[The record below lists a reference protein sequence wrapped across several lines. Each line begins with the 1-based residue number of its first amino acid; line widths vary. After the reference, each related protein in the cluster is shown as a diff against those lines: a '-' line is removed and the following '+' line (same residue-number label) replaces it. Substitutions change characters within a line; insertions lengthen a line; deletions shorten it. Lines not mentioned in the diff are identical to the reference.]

1 MVKVVTP
8 DWILD
13 SIDAG
18 QKQDEALYH
27 PTCLKL
33 KGSHHHAQATSLSSP
48 TPQRCNGDTTTAAAT
63 GEGERDR
70 EGEKNET
77 QAAHVTSGDCAR
89 CFKTRL
95 SFPLRL
101 CREREEGERERW
113 RRREGERGRGMEGE
127 REVGEGGY
135 RQNS

>member
-33 KGSHHHAQATSLSSP
+33 KGSHHVQTTSLSSP
-48 TPQRCNGDTTTAAAT
+48 TLQRCNGDTAAAVT
-63 GEGERDR
+63 GEQEGERDR
-70 EGEKNET
+70 EGEKKET
-77 QAAHVTSGDCAR
+77 QAVHVTSGD
-89 CFKTRL
+89 
-95 SFPLRL
+95 
-101 CREREEGERERW
+101 
-113 RRREGERGRGMEGE
+113 
-127 REVGEGGY
+127 
-135 RQNS
+135 